1 MIKVNKVCFLCRKTY
16 FDVWRYQK
24 RPYLCIVIKKE
35 DALGEGQERSKQ
47 KKKKV
52 KKIVKMKKMMIL
64 ASALIMGVAANAE
77 MTNMQPF
84 SGVSVNV
91 PARVRLVY
99 GEEYGMNVQAADSLV
114 ASGIRWSVKD
124 GVLSIRTIDE
134 SEKLENVRITIV
146 SPVVPK
152 VSVGRNM
159 EMRTAKRNA
168 DLARKD

>member
-1 MIKVNKVCFLCRKTY
+1 
-16 FDVWRYQK
+16 
-24 RPYLCIVIKKE
+24 
-35 DALGEGQERSKQ
+35 
-47 KKKKV
+47 
-52 KKIVKMKKMMIL
+52 MKKMMIL

>member
-1 MIKVNKVCFLCRKTY
+1 MAVRKKALPLH
-16 FDVWRYQK
+16 RHQ
-24 RPYLCIVIKKE
+24 RKE
-35 DALGEGQERSKQ
+35 EALGEGQERSKH

-64 ASALIMGVAANAE
+64 ASALLMSVAANAE

-99 GEEYGMNVQAADSLV
+99 GEEYGVNIQAADNLV

-134 SEKLENVRITIV
+134 SEDLKNVRITIV
-146 SPVVPK
+146 SPVAPK
-152 VSVGRNM
+152 LSVGRNM
-159 EMRTAKRNA
+159 ELKRAERTEIQAQA
-168 DLARKD
+168 QAQ